1 MLHVSLTYSYSP
13 RRDPQIIS
21 DPSDLG
27 PSDCW
32 RPAAEERERVGVL
45 NRSSPLSHRKETLA
59 LGATHGIP
67 WRTTL
72 FNGNSWW
79 MVRISR
85 HKGRNLDF
93 HLLCPTLAARRCW
106 TTRAPKA
113 PQGVPQRCVSTCA
126 RSDPST
132 KGEER
137 QRSLCDRS
145 LQRGEPLPMAGAR
158 KFLDARMVRTHP
170 GTLENKSRKC

>member
-85 HKGRNLDF
+85 HKGEIWISICCVLHWQQEGVEPPEHPKHRKVSPKDVSVPVPAQWPFDQGRGKTAKSLW
-93 HLLCPTLAARRCW
+93 PKPSKRR
-106 TTRAPKA
+106 TTPHGWCTKVPWCSHGKDAPWHSGK
-113 PQGVPQRCVSTCA
+113 QI
-126 RSDPST
+126 
-132 KGEER
+132 
-137 QRSLCDRS
+137 
-145 LQRGEPLPMAGAR
+145 
-158 KFLDARMVRTHP
+158 
-170 GTLENKSRKC
+170 